1 MEVGGWRIA
10 NSERRKAKNE
20 KQKMKSEDGK
30 GSKSGFMDYL
40 ASCYFWFTL
49 FFISALLFPVTFL
62 IWLLTVLFDR
72 RRFILHKATCCWADL
87 MLGINPYWKT
97 RVEGRKKIDPKTTY
111 VMVSNH
117 QSGTDIL
124 LLFRLYRH
132 YKWVAKQSLFYWPFI
147 GWNMWLN
154 GYISITRTRG
164 RSKLMMMD
172 KAANAVRDGNS
183 VMLFPE
189 GTRTRDGNIQPFKTG
204 AFRLALD
211 TKSPILPVAI
221 KGTYS
226 AINKNSLLIHKNYNI
241 KLVVLDP
248 IPFEEIAQ
256 LDPKEIATKVHDLIR
271 AELQLQS

>member
-1 MEVGGWRIA
+1 
-10 NSERRKAKNE
+10 
-20 KQKMKSEDGK
+20 MKRDVNK
-30 GSKSGFMDYL
+30 DHRFIDYL
-40 ASCYFWFTL
+40 VSVYFWFSL

-62 IWLLTVLFDR
+62 TWILTVLFDR
-72 RRFILHKATCCWADL
+72 RRFILHEMTCCWADL
-87 MLGINPYWKT
+87 VLWINPYWRT
-97 RVEGRKKIDPKTTY
+97 RVEGKQKFDRKTTY
-111 VMVSNH
+111 VIVSNH
-117 QSGTDIL
+117 QSGADIL
-124 LLFRLYRH
+124 VLFRLYRH
-132 YKWVAKQSLFYWPFI
+132 YKWVAKQSLFYYPFI

-154 GYISITRTRG
+154 GYISIVRTRG

-172 KAANAVRDGNS
+172 KAANTVRAGNS

-221 KGTYS
+221 IGTYH

-241 KLVVLDP
+241 RLVILDP
-248 IPFEEIAQ
+248 IPYEQIAS

-271 AELQLQS
+271 AEILRKD

>member
-1 MEVGGWRIA
+1 
-10 NSERRKAKNE
+10 
-20 KQKMKSEDGK
+20 MKRDVNK
-30 GSKSGFMDYL
+30 DHRFIDYL
-40 ASCYFWFTL
+40 VSVYFWFSL

-62 IWLLTVLFDR
+62 TWILTVLFDR
-72 RRFILHKATCCWADL
+72 RRFILHKMTCCWADL
-87 MLGINPYWKT
+87 VLWINPYWRT
-97 RVEGRKKIDPKTTY
+97 RVEGKQKFDRKTTY
-111 VMVSNH
+111 VIVSNH
-117 QSGTDIL
+117 QSGADIL
-124 LLFRLYRH
+124 VLFRLYRH
-132 YKWVAKQSLFYWPFI
+132 YKWVAKQSLFYYPFI

-154 GYISITRTRG
+154 GYISIVRTRG

-172 KAANAVRDGNS
+172 KAANTVRAGNS

-221 KGTYS
+221 IGTYH

-241 KLVVLDP
+241 RLVILDP
-248 IPFEEIAQ
+248 IPYEQIAS

-271 AELQLQS
+271 AEILRKD